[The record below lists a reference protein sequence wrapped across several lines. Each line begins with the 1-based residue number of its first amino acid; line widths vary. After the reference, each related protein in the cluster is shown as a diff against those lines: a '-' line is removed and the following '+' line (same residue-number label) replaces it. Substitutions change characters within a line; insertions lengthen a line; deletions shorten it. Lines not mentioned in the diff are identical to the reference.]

1 MRLPMAVF
9 LILSGFYLLTMSG
22 HTYSSDE
29 ETMLAV
35 TRGLIERGDVAVVVE
50 DGAPVSALRPGRDGR
65 VYSPYGVLPSLL
77 AIPLHLLGTLI
88 APSGLQADYAS
99 RFTTTMLNGLLTAA
113 TCTILVQWTQRL
125 GATDGWALMLAL
137 LYGLAT
143 FAWTYARTFFS
154 EPLAALLILG
164 ATERAWSAFR
174 VNSPGAP
181 QKTLFVSGLL
191 AGLLPATRI
200 AAAIALPVIGL
211 YVLWETLKTWSTKH
225 ESTAKRVCHRRGAA
239 SAEKNPA
246 SRQSNA
252 CIAMPPSRFVFR
264 VLCALGVSAVRFC
277 NEVKHATDQTKSAL
291 YQHQHMLAY
300 VLSGLII
307 WIAGLLPGF
316 ALTGWYNLVRFGTL
330 FASGYG
336 SEAFQFTTPLAE
348 GLFGLL
354 LSPGKSVFL
363 YAPPLLLAFPGG
375 FALWRRGERTTVL
388 VIAALF
394 LSHLLLY
401 ARWGQWPGGGV
412 WGPRFLLP
420 VVAPVMVLAA
430 GLDILTPMQRLRLRR
445 LIPALVLGG
454 VGFIGNLGGVLL
466 NFDTYAVST
475 PFHTGVYTF
484 SGSPLVGHW
493 RLLIERWA
501 RYSVPSPF
509 CRLGDGLYASEAT
522 DNRALPRR
530 TGSSGEVFCIVR
542 RETRIT
548 LVLDD
553 QRPDGAPSSQLRL
566 RLNERDQGLLPSGQ
580 QRTYHWLVPP
590 GHVHLEIV
598 AQTWNPF
605 ETGFSDRNDPL
616 GPAIVALRGQ
626 SDDGAAL
633 AIVDTAVAPL
643 PVRPRPR
650 WAWYYDPPNQHLVD
664 HWLWY
669 LPRSE
674 LTANQALAIG
684 GLVVLTGTTSLI
696 AGIRLML
703 TTIRKRSV
711 Q

>member
-1 MRLPMAVF
+1 
-9 LILSGFYLLTMSG
+9 
-22 HTYSSDE
+22 
-29 ETMLAV
+29 
-35 TRGLIERGDVAVVVE
+35 
-50 DGAPVSALRPGRDGR
+50 
-65 VYSPYGVLPSLL
+65 
-77 AIPLHLLGTLI
+77 
-88 APSGLQADYAS
+88 
-99 RFTTTMLNGLLTAA
+99 
-113 TCTILVQWTQRL
+113 
-125 GATDGWALMLAL
+125 
-137 LYGLAT
+137 
-143 FAWTYARTFFS
+143 
-154 EPLAALLILG
+154 
-164 ATERAWSAFR
+164 
-174 VNSPGAP
+174 
-181 QKTLFVSGLL
+181 
-191 AGLLPATRI
+191 
-200 AAAIALPVIGL
+200 
-211 YVLWETLKTWSTKH
+211 
-225 ESTAKRVCHRRGAA
+225 
-239 SAEKNPA
+239 
-246 SRQSNA
+246 
-252 CIAMPPSRFVFR
+252 
-264 VLCALGVSAVRFC
+264 
-277 NEVKHATDQTKSAL
+277 
-291 YQHQHMLAY
+291 MLAY

-316 ALTGWYNLVRFGTL
+316 ALAGWYNLARFETL
-330 FASGYG
+330 LASGYG

-375 FALWRRGERTTVL
+375 FALWRRGERTIVL
-388 VIAALF
+388 VIAGLF

-430 GLDILTPMQRLRLRR
+430 GLGILTPMQRLGLRL
-445 LIPALVLGG
+445 LTPALVLGG
-454 VGFIGNLGGVLL
+454 AGFVGNLGGVLL

-475 PFHTGVYTF
+475 PFHTSVYTF

-501 RYSVPSPF
+501 RYSVLPPF
-509 CRLGDGLYASEAT
+509 CRLGDGLYASESN
-522 DNRALPRR
+522 DNQALPRR
-530 TGSSGEVFCIVR
+530 TGSSGKVSCVVR

-553 QRPDGAPSSQLRL
+553 RRPDKAPSSQLRL
-566 RLNERDQGLLPSGQ
+566 RLNERDQGLLPTGQ
-580 QRTYHWLVPP
+580 QRTYHWLIPP
-590 GHVHLEIV
+590 GRTRLEIV

-626 SDDGAAL
+626 SGDGAAL
-633 AIVDTAVAPL
+633 TLVDTAVAPL
-643 PVRPRPR
+643 PTLPRPR

-674 LTANQALAIG
+674 LTVNQMLAMG
-684 GLVVLTGTTSLI
+684 GIVVLTGTISLVI
-696 AGIRLML
+696 GIRLML
-703 TTIRKRSV
+703 TAIRKRSV

>member
-35 TRGLIERGDVAVVVE
+35 TRGLIERGDVAIVVE

-99 RFTTTMLNGLLTAA
+99 RFTTTMLNCLLTAA
-113 TCTILVQWTQRL
+113 TCAILVQWTQQL
-125 GATDGWALMLAL
+125 GATGKWALTLAF

-174 VNSPGAP
+174 VNSPGA
-181 QKTLFVSGLL
+181 QHKTLFVSGLL

-211 YVLWETLKTWSTKH
+211 YVLWELRAWSTK
-225 ESTAKRVCHRRGAA
+225 RVT
-239 SAEKNPA
+239 N
-246 SRQSNA
+246 
-252 CIAMPPSRFVFR
+252 
-264 VLCALGVSAVRFC
+264 
-277 NEVKHATDQTKSAL
+277 QTKSAL
-291 YQHQHMLAY
+291 YQRQQMLAY
-300 VLSGLII
+300 ILSGLII

-316 ALTGWYNLVRFGTL
+316 ALTGWYNLSRFGTL
-330 FASGYG
+330 LASGYG

-375 FALWRRGERTTVL
+375 FALWRRDERTTVL

-420 VVAPVMVLAA
+420 VVAPVTVLAA

-501 RYSVPSPF
+501 HYSVPPPF

-530 TGSSGEVFCIVR
+530 TGSSGEVFCTVR

-553 QRPDGAPSSQLRL
+553 RRPDGAPSSQLRL

-590 GHVHLEIV
+590 GHVHLEII

-616 GPAIVALRGQ
+616 GPAIVALRGR
-626 SDDGAAL
+626 SDDGAVL

-643 PVRPRPR
+643 PTRPRPR

-674 LTANQALAIG
+674 LTVNQVLAMG
-684 GLVVLTGTTSLI
+684 SMVVLTGTTSLV

>member
-50 DGAPVSALRPGRDGR
+50 DGAPVSALRSGHDGR

-77 AIPLHLLGTLI
+77 AIPLHFLGTLI

-99 RFTTTMLNGLLTAA
+99 RFAVMMLNSLLTAA
-113 TCTILVQWTQRL
+113 TCAILVEWTQRL
-125 GATDGWALMLAL
+125 GATDEWALMLAL

-174 VNSPGAP
+174 VNSLGA
-181 QKTLFVSGLL
+181 QYRMLFLSGLL

-211 YVLWETLKTWSTKH
+211 YVLWETLKTWSTK
-225 ESTAKRVCHRRGAA
+225 
-239 SAEKNPA
+239 P
-246 SRQSNA
+246 
-252 CIAMPPSRFVFR
+252 
-264 VLCALGVSAVRFC
+264 
-277 NEVKHATDQTKSAL
+277 TDQTKSAPC
-291 YQHQHMLAY
+291 QRRQMLAY

-316 ALTGWYNLVRFGTL
+316 ALAGWYNLARFETL
-330 FASGYG
+330 LASGYG

-375 FALWRRGERTTVL
+375 FALWRRGERTIVL
-388 VIAALF
+388 VIAGLF

-430 GLDILTPMQRLRLRR
+430 GLGILTPMQRLGLRL
-445 LIPALVLGG
+445 LTPALVLGG
-454 VGFIGNLGGVLL
+454 AGFVGNLGGVLL

-475 PFHTGVYTF
+475 PFHTSVYTF

-501 RYSVPSPF
+501 RYSVLPPF
-509 CRLGDGLYASEAT
+509 CRLGDGLYASESN
-522 DNRALPRR
+522 DNQALPRR
-530 TGSSGEVFCIVR
+530 TGSSGKVSCVVR

-553 QRPDGAPSSQLRL
+553 RRPDKAPSSQLRL
-566 RLNERDQGLLPSGQ
+566 RLNERDQGLLPTGQ
-580 QRTYHWLVPP
+580 QRTYHWLIPP
-590 GHVHLEIV
+590 GRTRLEIV

-626 SDDGAAL
+626 SGDGAAL
-633 AIVDTAVAPL
+633 TLVDTAVAPL
-643 PVRPRPR
+643 PTLPRPR

-674 LTANQALAIG
+674 LTVNQMLAMG
-684 GLVVLTGTTSLI
+684 GIVVLTGTISLV

-703 TTIRKRSV
+703 AAIRKRSV

>member
-1 MRLPMAVF
+1 MAVF

-35 TRGLIERGDVAVVVE
+35 TRGLIERGDVAIVVE

-99 RFTTTMLNGLLTAA
+99 RFTTTMLNCLLTAA
-113 TCTILVQWTQRL
+113 TCAILVQWTQQL
-125 GATDGWALMLAL
+125 GATGKWALTLAF

-174 VNSPGAP
+174 VNSLGA
-181 QKTLFVSGLL
+181 QYRMLFLSGLL

-211 YVLWETLKTWSTKH
+211 YVLWETLKTWSTK
-225 ESTAKRVCHRRGAA
+225 
-239 SAEKNPA
+239 P
-246 SRQSNA
+246 
-252 CIAMPPSRFVFR
+252 
-264 VLCALGVSAVRFC
+264 
-277 NEVKHATDQTKSAL
+277 TDQTKSAPC
-291 YQHQHMLAY
+291 QRRQMLAY

-316 ALTGWYNLVRFGTL
+316 ALAGWYNLARFETL
-330 FASGYG
+330 LASGYG

-375 FALWRRGERTTVL
+375 FALWRRGERTIVL
-388 VIAALF
+388 VIAGLF

-430 GLDILTPMQRLRLRR
+430 GLGILTPMQRLGLRL
-445 LIPALVLGG
+445 LTPALVLGG
-454 VGFIGNLGGVLL
+454 AGFVGNLGGVLL

-475 PFHTGVYTF
+475 PFHTSVYTF

-501 RYSVPSPF
+501 RYSVLPPF
-509 CRLGDGLYASEAT
+509 CRLGDGLYASESN
-522 DNRALPRR
+522 DNQALPRR
-530 TGSSGEVFCIVR
+530 TGSSGKVSCVVR

-553 QRPDGAPSSQLRL
+553 RRPDKAPSSQLRL
-566 RLNERDQGLLPSGQ
+566 RLNERDQGLLPTGQ
-580 QRTYHWLVPP
+580 QRTYHWLIPP
-590 GHVHLEIV
+590 GRTRLEIV

-626 SDDGAAL
+626 SGDGAAL
-633 AIVDTAVAPL
+633 TLVDTAVAPL
-643 PVRPRPR
+643 PTLPRPR

-674 LTANQALAIG
+674 LTVNQMLAMG
-684 GLVVLTGTTSLI
+684 GIVVLTGTISLV

-703 TTIRKRSV
+703 AAIRKRSV

>member
-65 VYSPYGVLPSLL
+65 VYSPYGILPSLL

-99 RFTTTMLNGLLTAA
+99 RFTATMLNSLLTAV
-113 TCTILVQWTQRL
+113 TCAILVQWTQRL
-125 GATDGWALMLAL
+125 GATDGWALMLAF

-174 VNSPGAP
+174 VNSPGA
-181 QKTLFVSGLL
+181 QHKTLFISGLL

-200 AAAIALPVIGL
+200 AAAIAIPVIGL
-211 YVLWETLKTWSTKH
+211 YVLWETLKTWST
-225 ESTAKRVCHRRGAA
+225 
-239 SAEKNPA
+239 N
-246 SRQSNA
+246 
-252 CIAMPPSRFVFR
+252 
-264 VLCALGVSAVRFC
+264 
-277 NEVKHATDQTKSAL
+277 QTKSAP
-291 YQHQHMLAY
+291 HQRWQILAHI
-300 VLSGLII
+300 LSGVLL
-307 WIAGLLPGF
+307 WIVGVLPSL
-316 ALTGWYNLVRFGTL
+316 ALAGWYNLVRFGTL
-330 FASGYG
+330 LASGYG

-363 YAPPLLLAFPGG
+363 YAPSLLLTFPGG

-388 VIAALF
+388 VIAGLF

-420 VVAPVMVLAA
+420 VVAPVTVLAA

-454 VGFIGNLGGVLL
+454 VGFISNLGGVLL

-501 RYSVPSPF
+501 HYSVPPPF

-530 TGSSGEVFCIVR
+530 TGSSGEVFCTVR

-553 QRPDGAPSSQLRL
+553 RRPDGAPSSQLRL

-590 GHVHLEIV
+590 GHVHLEII

-633 AIVDTAVAPL
+633 ALVDTAVAPL
-643 PVRPRPR
+643 PTLPRPR

-674 LTANQALAIG
+674 LTVNQALAMG
-684 GLVVLTGTTSLI
+684 SLVVLTGTISLVI
-696 AGIRLML
+696 GIRLML
-703 TTIRKRSV
+703 TAIRKRSV

>member
-1 MRLPMAVF
+1 MLF
-9 LILSGFYLLTMSG
+9 L
-22 HTYSSDE
+22 
-29 ETMLAV
+29 
-35 TRGLIERGDVAVVVE
+35 
-50 DGAPVSALRPGRDGR
+50 
-65 VYSPYGVLPSLL
+65 
-77 AIPLHLLGTLI
+77 
-88 APSGLQADYAS
+88 
-99 RFTTTMLNGLLTAA
+99 
-113 TCTILVQWTQRL
+113 
-125 GATDGWALMLAL
+125 
-137 LYGLAT
+137 
-143 FAWTYARTFFS
+143 
-154 EPLAALLILG
+154 
-164 ATERAWSAFR
+164 
-174 VNSPGAP
+174 
-181 QKTLFVSGLL
+181 SGLL

-211 YVLWETLKTWSTKH
+211 YVLWETLKTWSTK
-225 ESTAKRVCHRRGAA
+225 
-239 SAEKNPA
+239 P
-246 SRQSNA
+246 
-252 CIAMPPSRFVFR
+252 
-264 VLCALGVSAVRFC
+264 
-277 NEVKHATDQTKSAL
+277 TDQTKSAPC
-291 YQHQHMLAY
+291 QRRQMLAY

-307 WIAGLLPGF
+307 WIAGLL
-316 ALTGWYNLVRFGTL
+316 
-330 FASGYG
+330 ASGYG
-336 SEAFQFTTPLAE
+336 SEAFQFATPLAE

-375 FALWRRGERTTVL
+375 FALWRRGERTIVL
-388 VIAALF
+388 VIAGLF

-430 GLDILTPMQRLRLRR
+430 GLGILTPMQRLGLRL
-445 LIPALVLGG
+445 LTPALVLGG
-454 VGFIGNLGGVLL
+454 AGFVGNLGGVLL

-475 PFHTGVYTF
+475 PFHTSVYTF

-501 RYSVPSPF
+501 RYSVLPPF
-509 CRLGDGLYASEAT
+509 CRLGDGLYASESN
-522 DNRALPRR
+522 DNQALPRR
-530 TGSSGEVFCIVR
+530 TGSSGKVSCVVR

-553 QRPDGAPSSQLRL
+553 RRPDKAPSSQLRL
-566 RLNERDQGLLPSGQ
+566 RLNERDQGLLPTGQ
-580 QRTYHWLVPP
+580 QRTYHWLIPP
-590 GHVHLEIV
+590 GRTRLEIV

-626 SDDGAAL
+626 SGDGAAL
-633 AIVDTAVAPL
+633 TLVDTAVAPL
-643 PVRPRPR
+643 PTLPRPR

-674 LTANQALAIG
+674 LTVNQMLAMG
-684 GLVVLTGTTSLI
+684 GIVVLTGTISLV

-703 TTIRKRSV
+703 AAIRKRSV

>member
-50 DGAPVSALRPGRDGR
+50 DGAPVSALRSGHDGR

-77 AIPLHLLGTLI
+77 AIPLHFLGTLI

-99 RFTTTMLNGLLTAA
+99 RFAVMMLNSLLTAA
-113 TCTILVQWTQRL
+113 TCAILVEWTQRL
-125 GATDGWALMLAL
+125 GATDEWALMLAL

-174 VNSPGAP
+174 VNSLGA
-181 QKTLFVSGLL
+181 QYRMLFLSGLL

-211 YVLWETLKTWSTKH
+211 YVLWETLKTWSTK
-225 ESTAKRVCHRRGAA
+225 
-239 SAEKNPA
+239 P
-246 SRQSNA
+246 
-252 CIAMPPSRFVFR
+252 
-264 VLCALGVSAVRFC
+264 
-277 NEVKHATDQTKSAL
+277 TDQTKSAPC
-291 YQHQHMLAY
+291 QRRQMLAY

-316 ALTGWYNLVRFGTL
+316 ALAGWYNLARFETL
-330 FASGYG
+330 LASGYG

-375 FALWRRGERTTVL
+375 FALWRRGERTIVL
-388 VIAALF
+388 VIAGLF

-430 GLDILTPMQRLRLRR
+430 GLGILTPMQRLGLRL
-445 LIPALVLGG
+445 LTPALVLGG
-454 VGFIGNLGGVLL
+454 AGFVGNLGGVLL

-475 PFHTGVYTF
+475 PFHTSVYTF

-501 RYSVPSPF
+501 RYSVLPPF
-509 CRLGDGLYASEAT
+509 CRLGDGLYASESN
-522 DNRALPRR
+522 DNQALPRR
-530 TGSSGEVFCIVR
+530 TGSSGKVSCVVR

-553 QRPDGAPSSQLRL
+553 RRPDKAPSSQLRL
-566 RLNERDQGLLPSGQ
+566 RLNERDQGLLPTGQ
-580 QRTYHWLVPP
+580 QRTYHWLIPP
-590 GHVHLEIV
+590 GRTRLEIV

-626 SDDGAAL
+626 SGDGAAL
-633 AIVDTAVAPL
+633 TLVDTAVAPL
-643 PVRPRPR
+643 PTLPRPR
-650 WAWYYDPPNQHLVD
+650 WAWYYDPPNQHLID

-674 LTANQALAIG
+674 LTVNQALAMG
-684 GLVVLTGTTSLI
+684 SLVVLTGTISLVI
-696 AGIRLML
+696 GIRLML
-703 TTIRKRSV
+703 TAIRKRSV

>member
-65 VYSPYGVLPSLL
+65 VYSPYGILPSLL

-99 RFTTTMLNGLLTAA
+99 RFTATMLNSLLTAV
-113 TCTILVQWTQRL
+113 TCAILVQWTQRL
-125 GATDGWALMLAL
+125 GATDGWALMLAF

-174 VNSPGAP
+174 VNSPGA
-181 QKTLFVSGLL
+181 QHKTLFISGLL

-200 AAAIALPVIGL
+200 AAAIAIPVIGL
-211 YVLWETLKTWSTKH
+211 YVLWETLKTWST
-225 ESTAKRVCHRRGAA
+225 
-239 SAEKNPA
+239 N
-246 SRQSNA
+246 
-252 CIAMPPSRFVFR
+252 
-264 VLCALGVSAVRFC
+264 
-277 NEVKHATDQTKSAL
+277 QTKSAP
-291 YQHQHMLAY
+291 HQRWQILAHI
-300 VLSGLII
+300 LSGVLL
-307 WIAGLLPGF
+307 WIVGVLPSL
-316 ALTGWYNLVRFGTL
+316 ALAGWYNLVRFGTL
-330 FASGYG
+330 LASGYG

-363 YAPPLLLAFPGG
+363 YAPSLLLTFPGG

-388 VIAALF
+388 VIAGLF

-430 GLDILTPMQRLRLRR
+430 GLDSPRPTLRLRLRQ
-445 LIPALVLGG
+445 LMPVLVLGSA
-454 VGFIGNLGGVLL
+454 GFIGNLGGVLL

-501 RYSVPSPF
+501 HYSVPPPF

-530 TGSSGEVFCIVR
+530 TGSSGEVFCTVR

-553 QRPDGAPSSQLRL
+553 RRPDEAPSSQLRL
-566 RLNERDQGLLPSGQ
+566 RLNERDQGLLPTGQ
-580 QRTYHWLVPP
+580 QRTYHWLIPP
-590 GHVHLEIV
+590 GRTRLEIV
-598 AQTWNPF
+598 AQTWNPL

-616 GPAIVALRGQ
+616 GPAIVALRGR
-626 SDDGAAL
+626 SDDGAVL

-643 PVRPRPR
+643 PTRPRPR

-674 LTANQALAIG
+674 LTVNQALAMG
-684 GLVVLTGTTSLI
+684 SLVVLTGTISLVI
-696 AGIRLML
+696 GIRLML
-703 TTIRKRSV
+703 TAIRKRSV

>member
-50 DGAPVSALRPGRDGR
+50 DGAPVSALRSGHDGR

-77 AIPLHLLGTLI
+77 AIPLHFLGTLI

-99 RFTTTMLNGLLTAA
+99 RFAVMMLNSLLTAA
-113 TCTILVQWTQRL
+113 TCAILVEWTQRL
-125 GATDGWALMLAL
+125 GATDEWALMLAL

-174 VNSPGAP
+174 VNSLGA
-181 QKTLFVSGLL
+181 QYRMLFLSGLL

-211 YVLWETLKTWSTKH
+211 YVLWETLKTWSTK
-225 ESTAKRVCHRRGAA
+225 
-239 SAEKNPA
+239 P
-246 SRQSNA
+246 
-252 CIAMPPSRFVFR
+252 
-264 VLCALGVSAVRFC
+264 
-277 NEVKHATDQTKSAL
+277 TDQTKSAPC
-291 YQHQHMLAY
+291 QRRQMLAY

-316 ALTGWYNLVRFGTL
+316 ALAGWYNLARFETL
-330 FASGYG
+330 LASGYG

-375 FALWRRGERTTVL
+375 FALWRRGERTIVL
-388 VIAALF
+388 VIAGLF

-412 WGPRFLLP
+412 WEPRFLLP

-430 GLDILTPMQRLRLRR
+430 GLGILTPMQRLGLRL
-445 LIPALVLGG
+445 LTPALVLGG
-454 VGFIGNLGGVLL
+454 AGFVGNLGGVLL

-475 PFHTGVYTF
+475 PFHTSVYTF

-501 RYSVPSPF
+501 RYSVLPPF
-509 CRLGDGLYASEAT
+509 CRLGDGLYASESN
-522 DNRALPRR
+522 DNQALPRR
-530 TGSSGEVFCIVR
+530 TGSSGKVSCVVR

-553 QRPDGAPSSQLRL
+553 RRPDKAPSSQLRL
-566 RLNERDQGLLPSGQ
+566 RLNERDQGLLPTGQ
-580 QRTYHWLVPP
+580 QRTYHWLIPP
-590 GHVHLEIV
+590 GRTRLEIV

-626 SDDGAAL
+626 SGDGAAL
-633 AIVDTAVAPL
+633 TLVDTAVAPL
-643 PVRPRPR
+643 PTLPRPR

-674 LTANQALAIG
+674 LTVNQMLAMG
-684 GLVVLTGTTSLI
+684 GIVVLTGTISLV

-703 TTIRKRSV
+703 AAIRKRSV

>member
-50 DGAPVSALRPGRDGR
+50 DGAPVSALRSGHDGR

-77 AIPLHLLGTLI
+77 AIPLHFLGTLI

-99 RFTTTMLNGLLTAA
+99 RFAVMMLNSLLTAA
-113 TCTILVQWTQRL
+113 TCAILVEWTQRL
-125 GATDGWALMLAL
+125 GATDEWALMLAL

-174 VNSPGAP
+174 VNSLGA
-181 QKTLFVSGLL
+181 QYRMLFLSGLL

-211 YVLWETLKTWSTKH
+211 YVLWETLKTWSTK
-225 ESTAKRVCHRRGAA
+225 
-239 SAEKNPA
+239 P
-246 SRQSNA
+246 
-252 CIAMPPSRFVFR
+252 
-264 VLCALGVSAVRFC
+264 
-277 NEVKHATDQTKSAL
+277 TDQTKSAPC
-291 YQHQHMLAY
+291 QRRQMLAY

-316 ALTGWYNLVRFGTL
+316 ALAGWYNLARFETL
-330 FASGYG
+330 LASGYG

-375 FALWRRGERTTVL
+375 FALWRRGERTIVL
-388 VIAALF
+388 VIAGLF

-430 GLDILTPMQRLRLRR
+430 GLGILTPMQRLGLRL
-445 LIPALVLGG
+445 LTPALVLGG
-454 VGFIGNLGGVLL
+454 AGFVGNLGGVLL

-475 PFHTGVYTF
+475 PFHTSVYTF

-501 RYSVPSPF
+501 RYSVLPPF
-509 CRLGDGLYASEAT
+509 CRLGDGLYASESN
-522 DNRALPRR
+522 DNQALPRR
-530 TGSSGEVFCIVR
+530 TGSSGKVSCVVR

-553 QRPDGAPSSQLRL
+553 RRPDKAPSSQLRL
-566 RLNERDQGLLPSGQ
+566 RLNERDQGLLPTGQ
-580 QRTYHWLVPP
+580 QRTYHWLIPP
-590 GHVHLEIV
+590 GRTRLEIV

-626 SDDGAAL
+626 SGDGAAL
-633 AIVDTAVAPL
+633 TLVDTAVAPL
-643 PVRPRPR
+643 PTLPRPR

-674 LTANQALAIG
+674 LTVNQMLAMG
-684 GLVVLTGTTSLI
+684 GIVVLTGTISLVI
-696 AGIRLML
+696 GIRLML
-703 TTIRKRSV
+703 TAIRKRSV

>member
-1 MRLPMAVF
+1 MAVF

-50 DGAPVSALRPGRDGR
+50 DGAPVSALRSGHDGR

-77 AIPLHLLGTLI
+77 AIPLHFLGTLI

-99 RFTTTMLNGLLTAA
+99 RFAVMMLNSLLTAA
-113 TCTILVQWTQRL
+113 TCAILVEWTQRL
-125 GATDGWALMLAL
+125 GATDEWALMLAL

-174 VNSPGAP
+174 VNSLGA
-181 QKTLFVSGLL
+181 QYRMLFLSGLL

-211 YVLWETLKTWSTKH
+211 YVLWETLKTWSTK
-225 ESTAKRVCHRRGAA
+225 
-239 SAEKNPA
+239 P
-246 SRQSNA
+246 
-252 CIAMPPSRFVFR
+252 
-264 VLCALGVSAVRFC
+264 
-277 NEVKHATDQTKSAL
+277 TDQTKSAPC
-291 YQHQHMLAY
+291 QRRQMLAY

-316 ALTGWYNLVRFGTL
+316 ALAGWYNLARFETL
-330 FASGYG
+330 LASGYG

-375 FALWRRGERTTVL
+375 FALWRRGERTIVL
-388 VIAALF
+388 VIAGLF

-430 GLDILTPMQRLRLRR
+430 GLGILTPMQRLGLRL
-445 LIPALVLGG
+445 LTPALVLGG
-454 VGFIGNLGGVLL
+454 AGFVGNLGGVLL

-475 PFHTGVYTF
+475 PFHTSVYTF

-501 RYSVPSPF
+501 RYSVLPPF
-509 CRLGDGLYASEAT
+509 CRLGDGLYASESN
-522 DNRALPRR
+522 DNQALPRR
-530 TGSSGEVFCIVR
+530 TGSSGKVSCVVR

-553 QRPDGAPSSQLRL
+553 RRPDKAPSSQLRL
-566 RLNERDQGLLPSGQ
+566 RLNERDQGLLPTGQ
-580 QRTYHWLVPP
+580 QRTYHWLIPP
-590 GHVHLEIV
+590 GRTRLEIV

-626 SDDGAAL
+626 SGDGAAL
-633 AIVDTAVAPL
+633 TLVDTAVAPL
-643 PVRPRPR
+643 PTLPRPR

-674 LTANQALAIG
+674 LTVNQMLAMG
-684 GLVVLTGTTSLI
+684 GIVVLTGTISLV

-703 TTIRKRSV
+703 AAIRKRSV

>member
-65 VYSPYGVLPSLL
+65 VYSPYGILPSLL

-99 RFTTTMLNGLLTAA
+99 RFTATMLNSLLTAV
-113 TCTILVQWTQRL
+113 TCAILVQWTQRL
-125 GATDGWALMLAL
+125 GATDGWALMLAF

-174 VNSPGAP
+174 VNSPGA
-181 QKTLFVSGLL
+181 QHKTLFISGLL

-200 AAAIALPVIGL
+200 AAAIAIPVIGL
-211 YVLWETLKTWSTKH
+211 YVLWETLKTWST
-225 ESTAKRVCHRRGAA
+225 
-239 SAEKNPA
+239 N
-246 SRQSNA
+246 
-252 CIAMPPSRFVFR
+252 
-264 VLCALGVSAVRFC
+264 
-277 NEVKHATDQTKSAL
+277 QTKSAP
-291 YQHQHMLAY
+291 HQRWQILAHI
-300 VLSGLII
+300 LSGVLL
-307 WIAGLLPGF
+307 WIVGVLPSL
-316 ALTGWYNLVRFGTL
+316 ALAGWYNLVRFGTL
-330 FASGYG
+330 LASGYG

-363 YAPPLLLAFPGG
+363 YAPSLLLTFPGG

-388 VIAALF
+388 VIAGLF

-430 GLDILTPMQRLRLRR
+430 GLDSPRPTLRLRLRQ
-445 LIPALVLGG
+445 LMPVLVLGSA
-454 VGFIGNLGGVLL
+454 GFIGNLGGVLL

-501 RYSVPSPF
+501 HYSVPPPF

-530 TGSSGEVFCIVR
+530 TGSSGEVFCTVR

-553 QRPDGAPSSQLRL
+553 RRPDEAPSSQLRL
-566 RLNERDQGLLPSGQ
+566 RLNERDQGLLPTGQ
-580 QRTYHWLVPP
+580 QRTYHWLIPP
-590 GHVHLEIV
+590 GRTRLEIV
-598 AQTWNPF
+598 AQTWNPL

-616 GPAIVALRGQ
+616 GPAIVALRGR
-626 SDDGAAL
+626 SDDGAVL

-643 PVRPRPR
+643 PTRPRPR

-674 LTANQALAIG
+674 LTVNQVLAMG
-684 GLVVLTGTTSLI
+684 SMVVLTGTTSLV

>member
-65 VYSPYGVLPSLL
+65 VYSPYGVLLSLL

-99 RFTTTMLNGLLTAA
+99 RFATTMLNCLLTAA
-113 TCTILVQWTQRL
+113 TCAILVQWTRRL

-174 VNSPGAP
+174 VNSPGAQ

-239 SAEKNPA
+239 SAEENPA
-246 SRQSNA
+246 SRQSN
-252 CIAMPPSRFVFR
+252 V
-264 VLCALGVSAVRFC
+264 
-277 NEVKHATDQTKSAL
+277 
-291 YQHQHMLAY
+291 
-300 VLSGLII
+300 SGLII

-316 ALTGWYNLVRFGTL
+316 ALAGWYNLARFGTL

-363 YAPPLLLAFPGG
+363 YALPLLLAFPGG

-430 GLDILTPMQRLRLRR
+430 GLDILTPMRRLGLRR
-445 LIPALVLGG
+445 LIPTLVLGG
-454 VGFIGNLGGVLL
+454 AGFVGNLGGVLL

-475 PFHTGVYTF
+475 PFHTSVYTF

-501 RYSVPSPF
+501 RYSVPPPF
-509 CRLGDGLYASEAT
+509 CRLGDGLYASEST
-522 DNRALPRR
+522 DNQALPRR
-530 TGSSGEVFCIVR
+530 TGSSGKVSCMVR
-542 RETRIT
+542 SGSRIT

-553 QRPDGAPSSQLRL
+553 QRPAGAPSSQLRL

-580 QRTYHWLVPP
+580 QRTYHWLVPS
-590 GHVHLEIV
+590 GHIHLEII

-605 ETGFSDRNDPL
+605 EAGFSDRNDTL
-616 GPAIVALRGQ
+616 GPVIVALHGQ
-626 SDDGAAL
+626 SDDGAVL
-633 AIVDTAVAPL
+633 AIIDTAVAPL

-674 LTANQALAIG
+674 LTLNQALAIG
-684 GLVVLTGTTSLI
+684 GLVVLTGTISLV